1 MSDKPGRFINYA
13 LLVGFCVFAATL
25 GISVSIS
32 EIGLGIALL
41 SLITGLLRSSI
52 DKKSLSPGLRASLL
66 LPWLIYLGAGYLSS
80 LMGIGPARSFFAT
93 TAMPS
98 DLIKAL
104 AFCFLLILLPLV
116 KFEKLTHAYVSGA
129 LAAALCGIGQVIHSH
144 FWLMKPFGDER
155 ARCTLNAVT
164 YGEIISIALALTISK
179 FVSGKNKSGV
189 SGNFIILIL
198 LATALMLSQTRGAYL
213 GMMITVL
220 CFLLIHPSGWKK
232 LATVALVMAVILGA
246 LGFKNK
252 SIAARMSLTVA
263 DKPQTSAKAPESG
276 QGGHLDAASS
286 ARLTQWKVGLRIFQD
301 YPVFG
306 VGPANVRK
314 IFDYYYPG
322 SIDEQHGWGNVHN
335 LYLQQAVER
344 GIIGLGA
351 LLFLFFSMFRA
362 AWKWFM
368 LDKNEYTLWCVCA
381 LPGFFVMNL
390 TETTFQHA
398 LPAFSIFLMMAL
410 AQASVATNS
419 KSQIPSPKS

>member
-1 MSDKPGRFINYA
+1 MINKT
-13 LLVGFCVFAATL
+13 LFGGLCVFAATL

-41 SLITGLLRSSI
+41 SLITGLLCSNI
-52 DKKSLSPGLRASLL
+52 DKKSLKSPALRSSLL
-66 LPWLIYLGAGYLSS
+66 LPWLIYLGAGCLSS
-80 LMGIGPARSFFAT
+80 LMGIGPARSFLAT

-104 AFCFLLILLPLV
+104 AFCFLLIVLPLL
-116 KFEKLTHAYVSGA
+116 KFEKLTDAYLFGA
-129 LAAALCGIGQVIHSH
+129 LVAALWGIGQVIYSH
-144 FWLMKPFGDER
+144 FWLMEPFGEER

-164 YGEIISIALALTISK
+164 YGEIISIALALTISR
-179 FVSGKNKSGV
+179 FVFKGNKDG
-189 SGNFIILIL
+189 GLRNFMILIPF
-198 LATALMLSQTRGAYL
+198 AAALMLSQTRGAYL
-213 GMMITVL
+213 GTAVTIM
-220 CFLLIHPSGWKK
+220 CFLLIYPSSWKK
-232 LATVALVMAVILGA
+232 LSTVAVVMAVILGV
-246 LGFKNK
+246 LSLKNK
-252 SIAARMSLTVA
+252 SIAARMRMKLTAPPQSSLA
-263 DKPQTSAKAPESG
+263 HESKQTSN
-276 QGGHLDAASS
+276 LDTGTT
-286 ARLTQWKVGLRIFQD
+286 ARLTKWKVGLEIFQD

-314 IFDYYYPG
+314 IFDYYYP
-322 SIDEQHGWGNVHN
+322 STIDAQHGWGNVHN

-362 AWKWFM
+362 AWNWFKQ
-368 LDKNEYTLWCVCA
+368 DKNEYTLWCVCA

-410 AQASVATNS
+410 ANASVITNNS
-419 KSQIPSPKS
+419 KSQNSGG